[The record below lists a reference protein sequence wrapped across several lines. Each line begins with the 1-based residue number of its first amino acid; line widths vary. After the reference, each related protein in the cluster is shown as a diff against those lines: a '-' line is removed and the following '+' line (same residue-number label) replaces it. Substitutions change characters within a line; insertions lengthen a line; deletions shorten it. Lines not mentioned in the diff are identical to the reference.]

1 MSVYKSD
8 NIELSASAENV
19 FSKLSNLENLKGMID
34 KVPADKI
41 PEDKR
46 GMLESISITPDSIS
60 LPAGPVGNLTFRVV
74 EKTEP
79 SRIKLAA
86 ENSPIPLS
94 LQLDLTP
101 QTASSCNA
109 QAVIDIS
116 LPAMLAPMIG
126 GQIQKMADQ
135 FGQVLKAIPFS

>member
-8 NIELSASAENV
+8 KVELSAPAESV
-19 FSKLSNLENLKGMID
+19 YAKLSNLENLRSMLAG
-34 KVPADKI
+34 VPAESV

-46 GMLESISITPDSIS
+46 ELFDSISITPDSIS
-60 LPAGPVGNLTFRVV
+60 VPAGPVGNLTFKVV

-94 LQLDLTP
+94 LQMNLEPKGPD
-101 QTASSCNA
+101 ASEA
-109 QAVIDIS
+109 QVMIDIA
-116 LPAMLAPMIG
+116 LPAMLAPMVG

>member
-8 NIELSASAENV
+8 SIELSASAESV
-19 FSKLSNLENLKGMID
+19 FSKLSNLENLKGMLA
-34 KVPADKI
+34 KVPADKV

-46 GMLESISITPDSIS
+46 DMLNSIIITPDSIS
-60 LPAGPVGNLTFRVV
+60 LPAGPVGNLTFKVV
-74 EKTEP
+74 EKVAP
-79 SRIKLAA
+79 SKIRLDA

-94 LQLDLTP
+94 LQLDITP
-101 QTASSCNA
+101 KTASNCYA
-109 QAVIDIS
+109 QAVINIS

-126 GQIQKMADQ
+126 GQIQKMAEQ